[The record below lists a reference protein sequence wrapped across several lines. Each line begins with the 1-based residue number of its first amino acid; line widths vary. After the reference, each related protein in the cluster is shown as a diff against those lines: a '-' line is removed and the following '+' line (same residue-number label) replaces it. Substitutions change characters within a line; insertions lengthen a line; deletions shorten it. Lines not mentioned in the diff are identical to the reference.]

1 MYVAQPQP
9 FSSDVLVSA
18 MDANHLEMVMSSI
31 LFLTDCQFGTSAGA
45 SPPAGPGAQCEQTGQ
60 EPAPMFEGIA
70 TPPSGLPTAAPGM
83 ERRRRHHLGR
93 IQQLQAALQVGIF
106 SARRGG
112 HAIWKRCQT
121 PYRPEQKKDNQGLE
135 IQQLHHHHYA
145 HASHFLQN
153 TLVRDF
159 GSGPFG
165 AYRYALALMEF
176 DDRCLELINSR

>member
-45 SPPAGPGAQCEQTGQ
+45 RPPAGPGAQCEQTGQ
-60 EPAPMFEGIA
+60 EPAPMFEGVA
-70 TPPSGLPTAAPGM
+70 CQLLPLEL